1 MSASLNMFILINEAM
16 PVGTANSLR
25 AWVDGL
31 SACAAFYP
39 KKSRDGSTRPG
50 SHQHLAE
57 EFERRLTALQK
68 AGVVP
73 DARDAQ
79 IARLKDANTDLAQRL
94 RDREQQLKELAAFK
108 QLALSR
114 IAAQHLEIGRL
125 RTRLP
130 EPAPVAVR
138 GALRVLPGAPDGPV
152 NGRP

>member
-25 AWVDGL
+25 TWVG
-31 SACAAFYP
+31 
-39 KKSRDGSTRPG
+39 
-50 SHQHLAE
+50 
-57 EFERRLTALQK
+57 
-68 AGVVP
+68 
-73 DARDAQ
+73 
-79 IARLKDANTDLAQRL
+79 
-94 RDREQQLKELAAFK
+94 
-108 QLALSR
+108 
-114 IAAQHLEIGRL
+114 GRL